1 MIKEDRFEEKRWIE
15 LSERAFSRGIPQHT
29 EFLTLAEQQ
38 ELARLARSLPSG
50 YFLDGGCEGAERK
63 IACFGEPDRF
73 SGEASP
79 VACLEL
85 SPVSERFAEPLAHRD
100 CLGALMSLGIRR
112 GLIGDILIAG
122 SGAYVICL
130 RSTAEYL
137 MENLKEIRHTP
148 VRCRLADRLP
158 EAAFPQPEEAEVVVS
173 SPRLDSLI
181 SAVFKLSRGES
192 AVLIERELV
201 LINGAAV
208 LKADAHPEEGAI
220 VSVRG
225 RGRFLFAGIKS
236 ETKKGRLR
244 AVIKLYK

>member
-15 LSERAFSRGIPQHT
+15 LAERAFSREIPRHT
-29 EFLTLAEQQ
+29 EFLTLAEQ
-38 ELARLARSLPSG
+38 EALARLARSLPSG
-50 YFLDGGCEGAERK
+50 YFWDGGYEGAERK
-63 IACFGEPDRF
+63 IACFGEPDWF
-73 SGEASP
+73 AGEERP
-79 VACLEL
+79 VVCLEV
-85 SPVSERFAEPLAHRD
+85 SPVSGRFAEPLAHRD

-112 GLIGDILIAG
+112 GLIGDILAAG

-130 RSTAEYL
+130 RSAAEYL
-137 MENLKEIRHTP
+137 MENLREIRHTS
-148 VRCRLADRLP
+148 VRCRLADGVP
-158 EAAFPQPEEAEVVVS
+158 EAALPQPEEAEVVVS
-173 SPRLDSLI
+173 SPRLDSLV

-192 AVLIERELV
+192 AALIERELV
-201 LINGAAV
+201 LVNGAAV